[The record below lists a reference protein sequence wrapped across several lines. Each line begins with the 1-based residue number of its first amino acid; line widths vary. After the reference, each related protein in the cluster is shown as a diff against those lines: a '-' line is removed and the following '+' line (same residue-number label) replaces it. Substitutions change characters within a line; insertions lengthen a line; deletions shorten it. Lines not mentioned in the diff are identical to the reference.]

1 MTRIALLLAV
11 AALALPQAAQAKGQ
25 ATVRVCGPENCVTL
39 DDGVAYTLGP
49 AETVPQT
56 PPTAA
61 YYRVDVS
68 FEAGRKRETSSSL
81 FVPSS
86 RLLAATADGSG
97 LRGLLWYVPRAEA
110 LAQLAPAI
118 RGLEPYEP
126 PAAWPV
132 RVERS
137 AATEPAAAFPYR
149 VAAGAAL
156 MLLAIAAFGRLIRL
170 RQARTA

>member
-25 ATVRVCGPENCVTL
+25 AAVRVCGPEDCVTL

-56 PPTAA
+56 PPTAP

-68 FEAGRKRETSSSL
+68 FEAGGERETSTSL

-86 RLLAATADGSG
+86 GLVAANAYGSG
-97 LRGLLWYVPRAEA
+97 LGTLLWYAPRAEA
-110 LAQLAPAI
+110 LEQLDPAI
-118 RGLEPYEP
+118 RSLEPYEP

-137 AATEPAAAFPYR
+137 AATEPAATFPYR

-156 MLLAIAAFGRLIRL
+156 VLLAIAAFGRRIRL
-170 RQARTA
+170 RQTRTA